1 MQIFVQPKKV
11 PRPTGTGKLIHILGD
26 DYADKLAAE
35 SQPWYLRANYNP
47 SEIVIEEADGSVK
60 GGTRSALVEKLT
72 AHDKVGECGH
82 SKVGCAF
89 NAQLLQIYLL
99 PGHF

>member
-1 MQIFVQPKKV
+1 VLAVQLYNKPKK
-11 PRPTGTGKLIHILGD
+11 PSRPTGAGKLIHLLGD

-60 GGTRSALVEKLT
+60 GGTRAALVEKLT
-72 AHDKVGECGH
+72 AHDKVGEYGH
-82 SKVGCAF
+82 SQVNC
-89 NAQLLQIYLL
+89 LY
-99 PGHF
+99 HH